1 MCRMI
6 IHWCVQKWNVFLLP
20 WPFPFLCFPPHHHH
34 HQPLLSHIPKHEL
47 HLGETC
53 LMINTLK
60 TQLDFNVVHSKT
72 CIQVSYYLCLLSF
85 GPFSRLQCIYP
96 SLQVYYYLITLG
108 FTSFLSGNLSQRIH
122 TYIETYINN
131 LAISSS
137 HSALFAFLTS
147 HRD

>member
-1 MCRMI
+1 MCSCYLGPSLSSASLPI
-6 IHWCVQKWNVFLLP
+6 IITTNRSCPTYQNMSSIWGK
-20 WPFPFLCFPPHHHH
+20 
-34 HQPLLSHIPKHEL
+34 
-47 HLGETC
+47 TC

-96 SLQVYYYLITLG
+96 SLHVYYYLITLG